1 MTTRNVYHIVQHDDG
16 WAVRLQ
22 GASSPSATAPTRAEA
37 IEAAGEILHLLGS
50 GRLVVHGEDGRIE
63 RGYAMD
69 AIPTAEERR
78 ARSTRWAIAAGV
90 LGTAFVIGLAAAIA
104 RRDA

>member
-1 MTTRNVYHIVQHDDG
+1 MTRNVYHIVQHDDD
-16 WAVRLQ
+16 WIVRLQ
-22 GASSPSATAPTRAEA
+22 GASTPSATAPSRAEA
-37 IEAAGEILHLLGS
+37 IEAAGEILRLLGN

-63 RGYAMD
+63 RGYSLD
-69 AIPTAEERR
+69 ALETAEERR
-78 ARSTRWAIAAGV
+78 ARATTWAIAAGV